1 MTSGEFHSV
10 RVDKIWVDRDE
21 RQRKDLTN
29 IDILADSIRRL
40 GLIHPLVIDRDFKLC
55 AGERR
60 FAAVKMLGY
69 DFVMCQ
75 YLDEETDELTKLA
88 IEFEENVKRDP
99 LKWQWQREAVAK
111 CHRIGKSRDPNWTQE
126 KTGEA
131 VGLTQGMVS
140 KYLDITEEIAVHGNT
155 KLLEQDKVETAY
167 NMMQRDKQRRGDKI
181 NYLYANDKEKSR
193 RIINADFTEWVKTY
207 DPPKD
212 GPRFNF
218 LHCDF
223 PYGIGSDEMHQGSS
237 VAAHGDYDDSEE
249 TYWCLL
255 KVLCENLNKLCTES
269 AHIMFWFTMHR
280 YHDTLE
286 FFEHNSDFEINPFP
300 LVWHKSDGIGLLPDP
315 QRGPRRTY
323 ETCLFGS
330 RGDRKIVRSKAS
342 SFAAPTDRAQ
352 HMSTKPKPVLDHFF
366 QMFVDENTVM
376 LDPTCGSGS
385 AVRAAEALGA
395 PHILGIEINSEFTDR
410 ANVELAKWRR
420 SARTDMPA

>member
-29 IDILADSIRRL
+29 IDVLADSIRRL

-131 VGLTQGMVS
+131 VGLTQGTVS
-140 KYLDITEEIAVHGNT
+140 KYLDITEEVVVHGNT

-167 NMMQRDKQRRGDKI
+167 NMMQRDKQRRGDKL
-181 NYLYANDKEKSR
+181 NFLYVNETEKSR
-193 RIINADFTEWVKTY
+193 RIINADFVEWVKTY
-207 DPPKD
+207 EPPKD

-223 PYGIGSDEMHQGSS
+223 PYGIDSHEMHQGSS

-249 TYWCLL
+249 TYWRLL
-255 KVLCENLNKLCTES
+255 KVLCDNLNKLCTES
-269 AHIMFWFTMHR
+269 AHIMFWFSMH
-280 YHDTLE
+280 HSTTL
-286 FFEHNSDFEINPFP
+286 FSSSNITAISKSIRSLWFGISLTASAYCQIHNVAQGVLMKRVCSVREAIGRSSGRR
-300 LVWHKSDGIGLLPDP
+300 LVHFLP
-315 QRGPRRTY
+315 QLIARS
-323 ETCLFGS
+323 TCLLNPILFWTIS
-330 RGDRKIVRSKAS
+330 SKCS
-342 SFAAPTDRAQ
+342 LTRIP
-352 HMSTKPKPVLDHFF
+352 
-366 QMFVDENTVM
+366 
-376 LDPTCGSGS
+376 
-385 AVRAAEALGA
+385 
-395 PHILGIEINSEFTDR
+395 
-410 ANVELAKWRR
+410 
-420 SARTDMPA
+420 